1 MAKFRVDRKRELRDI
16 AVKKRKGKKER
27 KETSAV
33 IRPGVNGDKETA
45 MANAKKSAFHQT
57 HRKILTS
64 YYKAEGDVWLSG
76 NNA

>member
-1 MAKFRVDRKRELRDI
+1 MALFCNLFMKRP
-16 AVKKRKGKKER
+16 
-27 KETSAV
+27 SY